1 MAVAAN
7 VSQLENLCCH
17 ELSPSRKRLLRK
29 FSPHRYPQ
37 RWLFI
42 NVIVL
47 IWSIILFSNI
57 VGTRNDNNEN
67 DERTTVELEYLVYNF
82 GTSAIWA
89 LEVGLNIF
97 DYTDTKEEGV
107 EHSLLEQPAHS
118 ITDASETIPL
128 WIEFSLAVYFVIDS
142 AAVVFHLTRKEVHHL
157 ANGMLL
163 DVVINMLAY
172 FYLVYRQ
179 FVDWRKSNLMA
190 LSQNEHTDAEAECKG
205 VFISYIN
212 YDGQVKRSQSDE
224 YVVITNDS
232 NSSIDISGYSVLDIN
247 HHGTP
252 DETEG
257 NKFTFPYAT
266 VLTPGESVRIYTNEI
281 HAESGGYSFRSK
293 KAIWNNN
300 GGKVVLKD
308 RAGKEISKFVYP

>member
-1 MAVAAN
+1 MNLVH
-7 VSQLENLCCH
+7 LENDSCANF
-17 ELSPSRKRLLRK
+17 LRTDIHK
-29 FSPHRYPQ
+29 DGC
-37 RWLFI
+37 I
-42 NVIVL
+42 NAIVL
-47 IWSIILFSNI
+47 TWSNILVSNI
-57 VGTRNDNNEN
+57 VGTRNDSNEN

-107 EHSLLEQPAHS
+107 EHSLLEQPVHS
-118 ITDASETIPL
+118 ITNASETIPL

-179 FVDWRKSNLMA
+179 FADWRKSNLMA

-212 YDGQVKRSQSDE
+212 YEVKLKE
-224 YVVITNDS
+224 VNPTNTS
-232 NSSIDISGYSVLDIN
+232 
-247 HHGTP
+247 
-252 DETEG
+252 
-257 NKFTFPYAT
+257 
-266 VLTPGESVRIYTNEI
+266 
-281 HAESGGYSFRSK
+281 
-293 KAIWNNN
+293 
-300 GGKVVLKD
+300 
-308 RAGKEISKFVYP
+308 